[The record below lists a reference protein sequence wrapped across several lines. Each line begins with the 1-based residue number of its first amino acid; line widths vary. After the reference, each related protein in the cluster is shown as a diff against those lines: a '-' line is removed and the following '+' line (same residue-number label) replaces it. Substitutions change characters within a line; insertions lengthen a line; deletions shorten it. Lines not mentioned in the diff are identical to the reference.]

1 MERVLWASPWSFN
14 KYLVILHRFEPEDSV
29 STISFDKAPFWLQIH
44 GLPMRMQTRDVAE
57 RIVGSLGTIEKV
69 DIGGKGFSVSKYL
82 RVRIV
87 VDITQ
92 PLCRGRSVRMGGGK
106 AGWVDF
112 RYERLPIF
120 CYWCGIPEH
129 DDRDCPLW
137 ISSKKSLG
145 TEDKQFLGPG

>member
-1 MERVLWASPWSFN
+1 
-14 KYLVILHRFEPEDSV
+14 
-29 STISFDKAPFWLQIH
+29 
-44 GLPMRMQTRDVAE
+44 MRMQTRDVAE

-92 PLCRGRSVRMGGGK
+92 PLCRGRSLRMGGGK
-106 AGWVDF
+106 ASWVDF
-112 RYERLPIF
+112 QYERLPIF
-120 CYWCGIPEH
+120 YYWCGILEH
-129 DDRDCPLW
+129 DDGDFPLW